1 MINSYKCAMNQPELD
16 HLRRVRQLLEEN
28 NILKRELECL
38 IRKNKDDIENKFKK
52 KLEGIGASKSVKK
65 MKTENAIRPK
75 SPINISRSLRPQNPI
90 LSNKTKNGI

>member
-1 MINSYKCAMNQPELD
+1 M
-16 HLRRVRQLLEEN
+16 
-28 NILKRELECL
+28 

-75 SPINISRSLRPQNPI
+75 SPINISRSLRP
-90 LSNKTKNGI
+90 